1 MQQQTKQRVTLIHV
15 LAERWDMQKKG
26 ITQHLRHPSFFTSW
40 EEFVLR
46 QDPVCHKQ
54 TWSSCWMGSLF
65 LESGGVVD
73 DHGFH
78 LCVLTD
84 LSAMLGPCHQM
95 P

>member
-46 QDPVCHKQ
+46 EDPVSATNKHGPHAGWVRCS
-54 TWSSCWMGSLF
+54 WR
-65 LESGGVVD
+65 VVD
-73 DHGFH
+73 
-78 LCVLTD
+78 LLMIMV
-84 LSAMLGPCHQM
+84 SISVS
-95 P
+95 